1 MDWIGGGSG
10 VAECATVGTVGTG
23 VRAVVGTVVKAGVF
37 TVVGTGVFTVVG
49 DEDGVFVTVVG
60 VVIEDWMEIM
70 LTVTGV
76 DKLVKLVKFARISG
90 GIVGT
95 SLEAEATEVDKLV
108 RFARISGGIVGTSLE
123 AVVTIVWVVVT
134 GLLTEPIPLET
145 WSAAEAA
152 FVWVVVT
159 GVLTEP
165 IPLETW
171 SAAEA
176 AFVWVVVTGV
186 LTGPIPL
193 ETRFTE
199 AAGDVETAGIEV
211 GTAVLMVITCI
222 VGVVSF
228 VVVARDV
235 QPDIR
240 SPQNKRQISR
250 GRDVRIRYVFFRR
263 MPSMLL
269 FVIVY

>member
-37 TVVGTGVFTVVG
+37 TVVGTEVFTVVG
-49 DEDGVFVTVVG
+49 DEDGDLMIITSPCVGPEDGVFVTVVG
-60 VVIEDWMEIM
+60 VVIEDLVEIM
-70 LTVTGV
+70 LTVTVV
-76 DKLVKLVKFARISG
+76 DKLVKLVRFARISG

-159 GVLTEP
+159 GVLT
-165 IPLETW
+165 
-171 SAAEA
+171 
-176 AFVWVVVTGV
+176 
-186 LTGPIPL
+186 GPIPL
-193 ETRFTE
+193 KTGFTE

>member
-159 GVLTEP
+159 GVLT
-165 IPLETW
+165 
-171 SAAEA
+171 
-176 AFVWVVVTGV
+176 
-186 LTGPIPL
+186 GPIPL